1 MPPYPQPAP
10 SHGPPQNP
18 YNQPSPAPYPNH
30 QPPSGYNSAAH
41 APRHVSSPATHGPPH
56 VVAPPMHWGFDN
68 PSQGAYYPPPDSRP
82 PNYPPYPDMRDHQA
96 HHQARQPHDR
106 QGSRSSHDYNAYPPT
121 NQFARGEKFANRGN
135 KRPHSSAF
143 GTPRTPN
150 TKPAAPLPVPS
161 FGNPLPANPLP
172 SKPPPSVD
180 ATRKHKK
187 KRRKYNQLGL
197 TPKTEEHESS
207 ESDNDADEESK
218 LSQAVATDELKFTY
232 RGQTSTLQSSTDIAA
247 WIEER
252 KKKYPTR
259 ARVEERLKQ
268 AQEKKQAIKEAKEAA
283 KKARED
289 ATRKRIAQE
298 EQEKAL
304 MKEAAKA
311 RKEQAKLDR
320 KALETAD
327 PADAAAKAKL
337 KAEKLRRKL
346 MKEEKRVAR
355 AEADAERARLRAE
368 ALKTHANGISEVE
381 ARSGT
386 ASGIAAEQGAVPDTS
401 GGAPDITKP
410 ESTQTDKHME
420 FENPSLEQ
428 PTLNNENSTL
438 IESDTV
444 VTDLP
449 TTTSEAPGV
458 IEKTLHT
465 AAQVATGDGLPP
477 DLDVD
482 DNLSLSSISEDE
494 SDLDDETSS
503 SGSDSSDD
511 SDSDSDSEPEQA
523 TSRRE
528 RPDRVLP
535 PPRQQK
541 NICHQFAKTGRCR
554 RGDKCK
560 YLHEASEQDGKMKA
574 AVKPPDPV
582 QDKNQRKTLLQAL
595 ISREKEDE
603 DRKVMM
609 AISWLGQ
616 RGMLDELVAADDAA
630 QGNPPDNAPPTA

>member
-1 MPPYPQPAP
+1 M
-10 SHGPPQNP
+10 
-18 YNQPSPAPYPNH
+18 
-30 QPPSGYNSAAH
+30 
-41 APRHVSSPATHGPPH
+41 
-56 VVAPPMHWGFDN
+56 APPMHWGFDN
-68 PSQGAYYPPPDSRP
+68 PSQGGYYPPPDSRP

-96 HHQARQPHDR
+96 HHQPRQPHDR
-106 QGSRSSHDYNAYPPT
+106 QGSRPPHDYNAYPPT

-143 GTPRTPN
+143 GAPRTPN

-207 ESDNDADEESK
+207 ETDNDVDEEAK
-218 LSQAVATDELKFTY
+218 LSQTVATDELKFTY
-232 RGQTSTLQSSTDIAA
+232 RGQTATLQSSSDIAA

-268 AQEKKQAIKEAKEAA
+268 AEEKKQAIKEAKESAR
-283 KKARED
+283 KARED
-289 ATRKRIAQE
+289 ATRKRIAQQ
-298 EQEKAL
+298 EQEQAL
-304 MKEAAKA
+304 IREAKA

-320 KALETAD
+320 KALKTAD

-381 ARSGT
+381 AKSCT
-386 ASGIAAEQGAVPDTS
+386 APGLAAEQEAVPDTS
-401 GGAPDITKP
+401 GAASNLTTP
-410 ESTQTDKHME
+410 ENTQTDEHMKI
-420 FENPSLEQ
+420 ENPSPEQ

-438 IESDTV
+438 IKSDTV
-444 VTDLP
+444 ATDLP
-449 TTTSEAPGV
+449 TTTAEAP
-458 IEKTLHT
+458 
-465 AAQVATGDGLPP
+465 AAVKQPPDNVVQVATGDGLPL

-482 DNLSLSSISEDE
+482 DNHSPSSISEDE

-560 YLHEASEQDGKMKA
+560 YLHEASEQDGKTKA
-574 AVKPPDPV
+574 AVKPPGPV

-595 ISREKEDE
+595 ISREKEEE

-616 RGMLDELVAADDAA
+616 RGMLDEPAAADDAA
-630 QGNPPDNAPPTA
+630 QGDPPNDAPPTA